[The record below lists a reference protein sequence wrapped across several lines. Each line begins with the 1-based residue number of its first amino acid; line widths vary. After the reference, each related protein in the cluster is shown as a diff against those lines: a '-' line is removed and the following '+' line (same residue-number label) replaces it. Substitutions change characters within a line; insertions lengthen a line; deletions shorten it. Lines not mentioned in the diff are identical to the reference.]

1 MGPAFLASWSS
12 NTIGMFALLVVFAC
26 VEKLCSIM
34 NLVAVEKDWV
44 RYFSAFG
51 YQHLMGESIN

>member
-1 MGPAFLASWSS
+1 MFYVLLMNPSPLTAWSS
-12 NTIGMFALLVVFAC
+12 NTIGMFALVVLFAC

-44 RYFSAFG
+44 
-51 YQHLMGESIN
+51 